1 MRRSFSN
8 VPRILTLAIVTL
20 VLAGCAQPS
29 AGAPSWDFGA
39 SGVVIITAAPDAGG
53 PLSYRNCPTLAEAQ
67 AAMPALVG
75 GPEANA
81 VPFKTMVL
89 QCVYTINELDVQSRP
104 AGLDIL
110 IFDAFPGPEFG
121 DRDASA
127 EGNQAWD
134 SVRTDPNFPNA
145 TDIPGLADV
154 AFATGTSGHNDV
166 WVVQGGYGFH
176 MYHTRQSGISLDQM
190 VALARAMLTGLGRAP
205 R

>member
-1 MRRSFSN
+1 MQREELHV
-8 VPRILTLAIVTL
+8 VPKVLTLATVL

-29 AGAPSWDFGA
+29 AEAPSWDFGA

-89 QCVYTINELDVQSRP
+89 QCLYTINELDVQSRP

-121 DRDASA
+121 DRGAR
-127 EGNQAWD
+127 GNQLWD
-134 SVRTDPNFPNA
+134 SVRTDPGFANA

-176 MYHTRQSGISLDQM
+176 MYHTRQSGIPLDQM
-190 VALARAMLTGLGRAP
+190 VALARAMLAGLGKAP

>member
-8 VPRILTLAIVTL
+8 VPKVLALAIVTL
-20 VLAGCAQPS
+20 VLAGCAWTLPQPS
-29 AGAPSWDFGA
+29 AETPSWDFGA

-53 PLSYRNCPTLAEAQ
+53 PPLSYRNCPTLAEAK

-75 GPEANA
+75 GPDANA
-81 VPFKTMVL
+81 VPFKMMVL
-89 QCVYTINELDVQSRP
+89 QCIYTINELDVPGRP
-104 AGLDIL
+104 AGIDIL
-110 IFDAFPGPEFG
+110 IF
-121 DRDASA
+121 DASA
-127 EGNQAWD
+127 EGNQLWD
-134 SVRTDPNFPNA
+134 SVRTDPGFPNA

-154 AFATGTSGHNDV
+154 AFATGASGHNDV

-176 MYHTRQSGISLDQM
+176 MYHTRQNGIPLDQM